1 MQTSFMHPP
10 FGFALFYLRSV
21 APKEAYVDRV
31 SGKRMDPVTTA
42 QIYWGSVPFVFIQ
55 VIMVLLV
62 ILFPSMVMHYKGG
75 LSNVDPNKVK
85 IEIPQIEIPQ
95 LDLGPPTN
103 FK

>member
-1 MQTSFMHPP
+1 
-10 FGFALFYLRSV
+10 
-21 APKEAYVDRV
+21 
-31 SGKRMDPVTTA
+31 
-42 QIYWGSVPFVFIQ
+42 
-55 VIMVLLV
+55 V